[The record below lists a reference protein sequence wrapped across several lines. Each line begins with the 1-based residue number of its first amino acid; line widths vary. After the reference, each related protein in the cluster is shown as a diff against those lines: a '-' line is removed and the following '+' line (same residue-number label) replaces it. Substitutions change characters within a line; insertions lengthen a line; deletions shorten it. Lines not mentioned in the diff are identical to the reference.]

1 MGILASRTTWTWWS
15 CQTKRMHAPWSPRSP
30 TSSSRRPSS
39 SAVPPDQIDIMTF
52 LKGVDLEAAWARRV
66 TGVID
71 DVDVWFVSKADLVAN
86 KRAVGRPEDL
96 ADIARLG
103 DA

>member
-1 MGILASRTTWTWWS
+1 
-15 CQTKRMHAPWSPRSP
+15 
-30 TSSSRRPSS
+30 
-39 SAVPPDQIDIMTF
+39 MTF
-52 LKGVDLEAAWARRV
+52 LKGVDLEAAWTRRV
-66 TGVID
+66 AGVID
-71 DVDVWFVSKADLVAN
+71 DVDVSFVSKGDLVAN